1 MFSIINKVRQYHNL
15 WEESQN
21 TVYWIIYE
29 IIKQLLGM
37 ILFYYWKKNKF
48 TAHFTQM
55 RLTTMKLVLNLIK
68 QSFII
73 KIPICSSDVTN
84 SPGSF
89 NQKWFC
95 IDWLIKLKL
104 IYYLYYSYKQYVSYL
119 SSYCIFDMKPYEARL
134 KLCYYKLLME

>member
-1 MFSIINKVRQYHNL
+1 MRRKSKYIILNNL
-15 WEESQN
+15 WN
-21 TVYWIIYE
+21 HKTTTRNDFI
-29 IIKQLLGM
+29 LL
-37 ILFYYWKKNKF
+37 LKKNKF